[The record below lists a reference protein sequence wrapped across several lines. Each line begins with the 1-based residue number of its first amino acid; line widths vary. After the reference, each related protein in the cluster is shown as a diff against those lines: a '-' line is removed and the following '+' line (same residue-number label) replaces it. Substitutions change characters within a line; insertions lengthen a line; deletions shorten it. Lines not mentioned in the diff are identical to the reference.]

1 MNNKYNHLIFKIAL
15 PGLAL
20 ASGAILPAGSS
31 QAEPAATAISR
42 PALTVRTTTLRE
54 DKWARTLSANGSVIP
69 WQEATVGA
77 EISGLR
83 IAEVNVSV
91 GDHVERGDVL
101 ATLAAETIQAGEAEA
116 LASLKESEAVQIDA
130 KANAERAR
138 KLSASGFVS
147 DQQATQ
153 SATSE
158 LTAQAK
164 VEVQRARHQSA
175 LLRLSQTRIVA
186 PDSGVIS
193 AANANVGSLSQPGV
207 ELFRLIRKG
216 RLEWRADLTAEELM
230 LIRKGMAAEVAVGE
244 GNIFKGTVRAISPSV
259 NPQTRYGYA
268 LVMLPESTGI
278 VAGAYARGTFDVSG
292 RKKTLLSLPQS
303 AVMQRGSKTYVL
315 IVGPDNRI
323 HEREVTIGQRNGD
336 RIEIRQGL
344 KENEQA
350 VESGGPFLTEGDVV
364 MVVKG

>member
-1 MNNKYNHLIFKIAL
+1 MNIRNYLSVPKRAFAA
-15 PGLAL
+15 LAL
-20 ASGAILPAGSS
+20 AAGALWFAGNSLAEQAAPAV
-31 QAEPAATAISR
+31 SR

-54 DKWARTLSANGSVIP
+54 DKWARTLSANGSIIP
-69 WQEATVGA
+69 WQEAIMGA

-83 IAEVNVSV
+83 IAEVKVSV
-91 GDHVERGDVL
+91 GDRVERGDVL
-101 ATLAAETIQAGEAEA
+101 ATLAAETIEASEAEA

-130 KANAERAR
+130 RANAERTR

-153 SATSE
+153 FATGE

-186 PDSGVIS
+186 PDSGIIS

-230 LIRKGMAAEVAVGE
+230 LMRKGMTAEIAVGE
-244 GNIFKGTVRAISPSV
+244 GRITRGTVRAISPSV
-259 NPQTRYGYA
+259 NPQTRYGYV
-268 LVMLPESTGI
+268 LVTLPDNSGI
-278 VAGAYARGTFDVSG
+278 VAGAFARGTFDVNDG
-292 RKKTLLSLPQS
+292 KRTLLSLPQS

-315 IVGPDNRI
+315 AVGPDNRV
-323 HEREVTIGQRNGD
+323 HERAVTIGQRHAD
-336 RIEIRQGL
+336 RIEIKQGL
-344 KENEQA
+344 RADEPV
-350 VESGGPFLTEGDVV
+350 VESGGAFLTEGDVV
-364 MVVKG
+364 QVVKG